1 MDNPFVECHDVSSVC
16 VGGKMTFFGIL
27 FVIINSQGPDGAHLH
42 TTHADQIF
50 DQS

>member
-1 MDNPFVECHDVSSVC
+1 MKIDVQKNNLRV
-16 VGGKMTFFGIL
+16 KFFYKL
-27 FVIINSQGPDGAHLH
+27 FISFFNSQDPDGAHLH